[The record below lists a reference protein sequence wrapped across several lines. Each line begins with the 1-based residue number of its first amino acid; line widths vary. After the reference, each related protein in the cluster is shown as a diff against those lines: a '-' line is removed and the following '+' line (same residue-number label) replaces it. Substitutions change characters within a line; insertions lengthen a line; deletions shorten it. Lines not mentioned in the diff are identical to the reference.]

1 MSAGMRW
8 ILFTALV
15 LLANVCGAQTWLSL
29 PANTGYFAIGDL
41 DVPGTQ
47 LTVECLYTSTNP
59 ASVDLVS
66 KHSGP
71 GDVNY
76 LLRRTHAELTTG
88 TGFSSTPSTCPPDE
102 NTCRHA
108 AMVYNGTTLSFYLNG
123 QLNGQVART
132 GNMAQNNFQALV
144 GNYGCCFAGEQFF
157 GFIDEVRIWGVARTQ
172 ADIQNFMFI
181 PLPTPTTQFGLLAY
195 YSFNSTINLQGNAL
209 FNGSIAG
216 TASLG
221 NANPTCFALTPLC
234 VILGGK
240 FDRFT
245 VSSQGDGLQLDWEWN
260 GVMPQHFRLET
271 GPSPS
276 ELTAIQDIEATNNS
290 LSLRHQPM
298 QATWYR
304 LSAITANGEVVSSN
318 AVEFVP
324 DHQMPALS
332 AVQMNQSVQVTTT
345 LPMPVLWR
353 IHNLAGQ
360 ELGRGERFSN
370 GKFEIA
376 LPENVQGIVFVT
388 VIGEG
393 RQVVVKCQVTR

>member
-1 MSAGMRW
+1 MKG
-8 ILFTALV
+8 ILFTV
-15 LLANVCGAQTWLSL
+15 LLLFASFCFGQTWLSL
-29 PANTGYFAIGDL
+29 PANTGYVALGDL

-66 KHSGP
+66 KHAGP

-88 TGFSSTPSTCPPDE
+88 SGFASSPAVCPPDE

-123 QLNGQVART
+123 QLNGQVAMS
-132 GNMAQNNFQALV
+132 GNMVQNNHQALV
-144 GNYGCCFAGEQFF
+144 GNYGCCFGGEQFF
-157 GFIDEVRIWGVARTQ
+157 GFIDEVRIWAVARTQ
-172 ADIQNFMFI
+172 AQIQTFMFI
-181 PLPTPTTQFGLLAY
+181 PLPTPTTQTGLLAY
-195 YSFNSTINLQGNAL
+195 YSFNSAINLQGNAL
-209 FNGSIAG
+209 FNGSVAG

-221 NANPTCFALTPLC
+221 NANATCVALTPVC
-234 VILGGK
+234 VILGGS

-245 VSSQGDGLQLDWEWN
+245 VSPEGDGLQLDWEWN
-260 GVMPQHFRLET
+260 GVTPQHFLLET
-271 GPSPS
+271 GPTPS
-276 ELTAIQDIEATNNS
+276 ELTAIQDIEPMNNS

-324 DHQMPALS
+324 EKQNATFFAKQID
-332 AVQMNQSVQVTTT
+332 NQVQVSVTEPMEIQYSVYDVSGKRILDGCHLVSNELRFD
-345 LPMPVLWR
+345 LPTMNGFYLVKLMGIGKQKTIRCR
-353 IHNLAGQ
+353 I
-360 ELGRGERFSN
+360 
-370 GKFEIA
+370 
-376 LPENVQGIVFVT
+376 VQ
-388 VIGEG
+388 
-393 RQVVVKCQVTR
+393 

>member
-1 MSAGMRW
+1 MRW
-8 ILFTALV
+8 ILFTAWV
-15 LLANVCGAQTWLSL
+15 VLANVCGAQTWLSL
-29 PANTGYFAIGDL
+29 PANTGYAALGDL

-66 KHSGP
+66 KHASP
-71 GDVNY
+71 ADVNY

-88 TGFSSTPSTCPPDE
+88 SGFSSTPSVCPPDD

-123 QLNGQVART
+123 QLNGQVAMS
-132 GNMAQNNFQALV
+132 GNMAQNNHQAVV
-144 GNYGCCFAGEQFF
+144 GNYGCCFGGEQFF
-157 GFIDEVRIWGVARTQ
+157 GFIDEVRIWAVARTQ
-172 ADIQNFMFI
+172 AQIQSFMFT
-181 PLPTPTTQFGLLAY
+181 PLPTPTTQTGLLAY
-195 YSFNSTINLQGNAL
+195 YSFNSTVNLQGNAL

-221 NANPTCFALTPLC
+221 NSNPTCVALTPLC

-245 VSSQGDGLQLDWEWN
+245 VSPQGDVLQLDWEWN
-260 GVMPQHFRLET
+260 GVAPQHFLLET
-271 GPSPS
+271 GPNPS
-276 ELTAIQDIEATNNS
+276 ELTVKQEIAATSNALTLGDRPS
-290 LSLRHQPM
+290 S
-298 QATWYR
+298 ATWYR
-304 LSAITANGEVVSSN
+304 LSAISVNGEVVSSN

-324 DHQMPALS
+324 GQQEHSLS
-332 AVQMNQSVQVTTT
+332 AVQMNHSVQVTTT
-345 LPMPVLWR
+345 LPMSVKWR

-360 ELGRGERFSN
+360 ELGHGTHFST
-370 GKFEIA
+370 GKFEIP
-376 LPENVQGIVFVT
+376 LPENVRGIVFVT

-393 RQVVVKCQVTR
+393 KQVVVKCQINR

>member
-1 MSAGMRW
+1 MKG
-8 ILFTALV
+8 ILFTV
-15 LLANVCGAQTWLSL
+15 LLLFASFCFGQTWLSL
-29 PANTGYFAIGDL
+29 PANTGYVALGDL

-66 KHSGP
+66 KHAGP

-88 TGFSSTPSTCPPDE
+88 SGFASSPAVCPPDE

-123 QLNGQVART
+123 QLNGQVAMS
-132 GNMAQNNFQALV
+132 GNMVQNNHQALV
-144 GNYGCCFAGEQFF
+144 GNYGCCFGGEQFF
-157 GFIDEVRIWGVARTQ
+157 GFIDEVRIWAVARTQ
-172 ADIQNFMFI
+172 AQIQTFMFI
-181 PLPTPTTQFGLLAY
+181 PLPTPTTQTGLLAY
-195 YSFNSTINLQGNAL
+195 YSFNSAINLQGNAL
-209 FNGSIAG
+209 FNGSVAG

-221 NANPTCFALTPLC
+221 NANPTCVALTPVC
-234 VILGGK
+234 VILGGS

-245 VSSQGDGLQLDWEWN
+245 VSPEGDGLQLDWEWN
-260 GVMPQHFRLET
+260 GVTPQHFLLET
-271 GPSPS
+271 GPTPS
-276 ELTAIQDIEATNNS
+276 ELTAIQDIEPMHNS

-304 LSAITANGEVVSSN
+304 LSAITGNGEVVSSN
-318 AVEFVP
+318 AVEFAP
-324 DHQMPALS
+324 GQQEHPLS
-332 AVQMNQSVQVTTT
+332 AFQINHSVQVTTT
-345 LPMPVLWR
+345 LPMSVKWR

-360 ELGRGERFSN
+360 ELGHGERFST
-370 GKFEIA
+370 GKFEIP

-393 RQVVVKCQVTR
+393 KQVVVKCQVTR